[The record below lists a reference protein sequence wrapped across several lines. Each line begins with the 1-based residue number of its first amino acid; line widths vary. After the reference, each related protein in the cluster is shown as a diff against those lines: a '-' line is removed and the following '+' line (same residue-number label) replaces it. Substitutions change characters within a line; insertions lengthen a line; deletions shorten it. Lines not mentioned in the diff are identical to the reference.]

1 MRGRLLARMG
11 EMGYVAR
18 AVLTGRL
25 CPRRIAAKAENR
37 SGFESGG
44 SFARFGKSRVYD
56 VWFHSSRLKIGRSR

>member
-1 MRGRLLARMG
+1 VRGRLLARMG

-25 CPRRIAAKAENR
+25 CPRRIADKAENR

-44 SFARFGKSRVYD
+44 HLHGLVSLGCTMSGFIVQG
-56 VWFHSSRLKIGRSR
+56 

>member
-25 CPRRIAAKAENR
+25 CPRRIADKAENR

-44 SFARFGKSRVYD
+44 SFARFG
-56 VWFHSSRLKIGRSR
+56 